1 MENRANYILVGS
13 FVLLVVL
20 GLFGFVIWLAKIEV
34 DREFAR
40 YTIYFDGSVSGLST
54 ASNVLYNGIPVGTVG
69 SIRIDPQNPQRVRVV
84 VDIATDTPVKKDSVA
99 ELQAQ
104 GITGVSLVA
113 LTGGSATSPA
123 LTEVPP
129 GERYPVIDS
138 RPSQFQRLFQG
149 APDLIA
155 RGVELLEQT
164 KRLVNDDNIRALS
177 SIIVDVQTL
186 SGELASR
193 SGDLG
198 SILGNIQE
206 TSGEMKKAAVSLNTL
221 VQTLDARVDTLS
233 ESADATLAVLR
244 GAVTTADGV
253 VENDLRGLIQEL
265 RSTAT
270 SVTKV
275 SDGLNVIVEETRQPI
290 ADFSAEGLYEFSGLI
305 ADMRALMGDLSRLT
319 TAIES
324 DPAQFLFGDAQ
335 RGFETQ

>member
-20 GLFGFVIWLAKIEV
+20 GLFGFVIWLAKLEV

-40 YTIYFDGSVSGLST
+40 YTIYFEGSVAGLST
-54 ASNVLYNGIPVGTVG
+54 ASSVLYNGIPVGNVQ
-69 SIRIDPQNPQRVRVV
+69 SIRIDPRNPQQVLVL
-84 VDIATDTPVKKDSVA
+84 VDIATDTPVKIDSVA

-113 LTGGSATSPA
+113 LTGGSVESPA
-123 LTEVPP
+123 LTEILP
-129 GERYPVIDS
+129 GERFPVIDS

-155 RGVELLEQT
+155 RGVELLEQS
-164 KRLVNDDNIRALS
+164 KKLVNNENIQALS
-177 SIIVDVQTL
+177 SIIIDVQAL

-193 SGDLG
+193 SEDLG
-198 SILGNIQE
+198 SILDNVE
-206 TSGEMKKAAVSLNTL
+206 RTSGEMRKAAVSLNSL
-221 VQTLDARVDTLS
+221 VETLDIKVDTLS
-233 ESADATLAVLR
+233 DSADATLAVLR
-244 GAVTTADGV
+244 GAVSTADGV
-253 VENDLRGLIQEL
+253 IENDLRNLIQ
-265 RSTAT
+265 A
-270 SVTKV
+270 VTQV
-275 SDGLNVIVEETRQPI
+275 SDGLDSIIKETRQPL

>member
-13 FVLLVVL
+13 FVLLIVL
-20 GLFGFVIWLAKIEV
+20 GLFGFVIWLAKLEV

-54 ASNVLYNGIPVGTVG
+54 ASSVLYNGIPVGTVE
-69 SIRIDPQNPQRVRVV
+69 SIRIDPRNPQRVRVV

-164 KRLVNDDNIRALS
+164 KRLVNDDNIKALS
-177 SIIVDVQTL
+177 AIIGDVQTL
-186 SGELASR
+186 SGELAGR
-193 SGDLG
+193 AGDLG
-198 SILGNIQE
+198 SILGNVQE
-206 TSGEMKKAAVSLNTL
+206 TSDEMKKAAVSLNTL

-265 RSTAT
+265 RATAT
-270 SVTKV
+270 SVTQV

>member
-221 VQTLDARVDTLS
+221 VQTLDARVDILS

-290 ADFSAEGLYEFSGLI
+290 ADFSAEGLYELSGLI

>member
-1 MENRANYILVGS
+1 
-13 FVLLVVL
+13 
-20 GLFGFVIWLAKIEV
+20 
-34 DREFAR
+34 
-40 YTIYFDGSVSGLST
+40 
-54 ASNVLYNGIPVGTVG
+54 
-69 SIRIDPQNPQRVRVV
+69 
-84 VDIATDTPVKKDSVA
+84 
-99 ELQAQ
+99 
-104 GITGVSLVA
+104 
-113 LTGGSATSPA
+113 
-123 LTEVPP
+123 
-129 GERYPVIDS
+129 VIDS

-221 VQTLDARVDTLS
+221 VQTLDARVDILS

>member
-40 YTIYFDGSVSGLST
+40 YTIYFDGSVSGLRT

-221 VQTLDARVDTLS
+221 VQTLDARVDILS

>member
-221 VQTLDARVDTLS
+221 VQTLDARVDILS

-290 ADFSAEGLYEFSGLI
+290 ADFSAEGLYEFYGLI

-335 RGFETQ
+335 RGF